1 LRKLLKA
8 ISNYIKLID
17 KWLIFLALSCSAF
30 GIVLIYSATNNTLLG
45 ERNVTVQLFCLLFGF
60 ILMLL
65 ISKFDF
71 ELYEDIAKYI
81 FIVFI
86 VALIVTYFVATE
98 VKGNR
103 NWINFGLINLQTSEI
118 AKFAFIITMSVHI
131 SKLDENLN
139 EFKNILFVLLHFL
152 AYIIPILI
160 QGDVGSALI
169 YLAMFTVMLFIGGLK
184 LRYFAGATVVLV
196 ASSGFIWNS
205 LLMDYM
211 KNRIISTFN
220 PELDP
225 LKTGYQAIQSKI
237 AIGSGKMWGNGLFNG
252 IQTQYNLL
260 PEKHT
265 DFIFSV
271 AGEELGFVGCSLII
285 LLLTLL
291 IFRIVRNG
299 SRSKNNL
306 GTIICFGVA
315 AMLGAQMLE
324 NIGMCIGF
332 LPVIGITLPLFSY
345 GGSSLISV
353 FICLG
358 LVLNVAS
365 QKTGINFKDEI

>member
-1 LRKLLKA
+1 MGKIFKA
-8 ISNYIKLID
+8 IGNYIKHID

-30 GIVLIYSATNNTLLG
+30 GMVLIYSATNNTSLG

-81 FIVFI
+81 FIVFV
-86 VALIVTYFVATE
+86 VALFVTYFVATP

-118 AKFAFIITMSVHI
+118 AKLAFIITMSVHI
-131 SKLDENLN
+131 SKVGETIN
-139 EFKNILFVLLHFL
+139 EFKNIGLILLHFL
-152 AYIIPILI
+152 GYVIPILI

-169 YLAMFTVMLFIGGLK
+169 YLTMFTVMLYIGGLK
-184 LRYFAGATVVLV
+184 LRYFVGATVIV
-196 ASSGFIWNS
+196 AANSGFIWNS
-205 LLMDYM
+205 LLQDYM
-211 KNRIISTFN
+211 KNRIIATFN

-237 AIGSGKMWGNGLFNG
+237 ALGSGKMWGNGLFNG

-271 AGEELGFVGCSLII
+271 AGEELGFVGCSIII
-285 LLLTLL
+285 LLLVLL
-291 IFRIVRNG
+291 IFRIIRNG

-306 GTIICFGVA
+306 GTIMCLGVA
-315 AMLGAQMLE
+315 TMLASQMLE

-353 FICLG
+353 FLCLG
-358 LVLNVAS
+358 LVLNIAS
-365 QKTGINFKDEI
+365 QKTGLNFKDEI